1 MAEPEHAIRE
11 KLAAVYARQD
21 LYEACSRRDA
31 GAMITVLN
39 AGGVTQGQIAART
52 GLAQSTLSNYK
63 RGVNTAQFTTTFEKL
78 ADGLDMPSRLR
89 QALGLTGGATPA
101 GSGAGARGT

>member
-11 KLAAVYARQD
+11 KLAAVFARQD

-31 GAMITVLN
+31 GALITILN

-52 GLAQSTLSNYK
+52 GIAQSTLSN
-63 RGVNTAQFTTTFEKL
+63 
-78 ADGLDMPSRLR
+78 
-89 QALGLTGGATPA
+89 
-101 GSGAGARGT
+101 